1 MYRAGLG
8 LSVSRPTDLD
18 LWDRDAVDNVHDA
31 VVDVVA
37 RQHGGVVDGQLTN
50 RRANRTHASVETEN
64 VVATEGLRGADG
76 AVVTC
81 TVEHAN
87 AWDDRVATNHLLDS
101 LLVDDGRVQREAAAE
116 RRHVRVW
123 RHDDRVLANG
133 RCAIKAEFRHQRS
146 AGDWIDGVRASRA
159 QTLQQLLLE
168 ANEGAGVWV
177 SQRRRA
183 VEDCVDRG
191 ALRHLGDLERRG
203 ASESSAA
210 HGDRSG
216 HGDHASD
223 KFHD

>member
-1 MYRAGLG
+1 M
-8 LSVSRPTDLD
+8 
-18 LWDRDAVDNVHDA
+18 
-31 VVDVVA
+31 
-37 RQHGGVVDGQLTN
+37 
-50 RRANRTHASVETEN
+50 ETEN
-64 VVATEGLRGADG
+64 VVAAEGLRGADG
-76 AVVTC
+76 AVVGC

-87 AWDDRVATNHLLDS
+87 ARDDRVASNHLLDA
-101 LLVDDGRVQREAAAE
+101 LRVDDGRVERVAAAE
-116 RRHVRVW
+116 RWHVRVW
-123 RHDDRVLANG
+123 RDDDRVLTNG
-133 RCAIKAEFRHQRS
+133 RGAIKAEFRHQRS
-146 AGDWIDGVRASRA
+146 AGDWVHGVGARRARA
-159 QTLQQLLLE
+159 LQQLLLK

-183 VEDCVDRG
+183 VEDRVDRG